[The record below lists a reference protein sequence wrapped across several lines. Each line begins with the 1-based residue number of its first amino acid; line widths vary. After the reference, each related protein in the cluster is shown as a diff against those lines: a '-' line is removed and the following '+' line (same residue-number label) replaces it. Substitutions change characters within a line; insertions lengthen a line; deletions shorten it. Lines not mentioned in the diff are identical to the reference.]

1 MIFKIPPILLYSN
14 CINLITSH
22 QHFYDDNAT
31 THFNIKYGISNTQ
44 NSRNLA
50 YTLIHPE
57 T

>member
-1 MIFKIPPILLYSN
+1 LLYSN